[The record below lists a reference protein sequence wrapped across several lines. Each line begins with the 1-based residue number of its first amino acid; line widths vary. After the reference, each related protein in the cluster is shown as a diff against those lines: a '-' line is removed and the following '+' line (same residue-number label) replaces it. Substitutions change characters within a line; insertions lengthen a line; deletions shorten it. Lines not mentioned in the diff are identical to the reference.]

1 MFRAVVNTKKSD
13 ESHLKQL
20 VKEKIILISKTFF
33 TNFNLKE
40 CKTQLYK
47 QEIKL
52 KQNKLWLFESNFEP
66 KTQLMKSITV

>member
-52 KQNKLWLFESNFEP
+52 KQNKL
-66 KTQLMKSITV
+66 